1 MDEDRS
7 EYGNL
12 VDYLAEKGYLK
23 DPDYAAAFKEIR
35 REDFLPDYSKE
46 RAAEDRPIPIGEEQ
60 TSSQPLTVAFMLSE
74 LKPRKGDHILDVG
87 MGGGWQAGLL
97 SKIVGKEGKVT
108 TVERLRSLYDLGK
121 ANLEKYGFVSSG
133 VTEVIFGDASKEIG
147 SNGPY
152 DRIISA
158 AEVDEV
164 PELWKKSLVVGGTMV
179 FPTKGKLVVAHKTH
193 ADEFETKEYFGFG
206 FTPLIES

>member
-12 VDYLAEKGYLK
+12 IDYLAEKGYLK
-23 DPDYAAAFKEIR
+23 DPDYAAAFKRIR
-35 REDFLPDYSKE
+35 REDFLPDFSVH
-46 RAAEDRPIPIGEEQ
+46 RASEDRPIPIGEDQ
-60 TSSQPLTVAFMLSE
+60 TSSQPLTVAFMISE
-74 LKPRKGDHILDVG
+74 LKPRKGERILDVG

-97 SKIVGKEGKVT
+97 SEIVGKDGKVT
-108 TVERLRSLYDLGK
+108 TVERVQSLFDLGK
-121 ANLEKYGFVSSG
+121 ANLEKYGFISSG
-133 VTEVIFGDASKEIG
+133 VTETVFADASKDIG

-164 PELWKKSLVVGGTMV
+164 PDLWKKSLVVGGVMV
-179 FPTKGKLVVAHKTH
+179 FPTKGKLVVAKKIG
-193 ADEFETKEYFGFG
+193 ADQFETKEYFGFG